1 VEPSV
6 RPTPRDLEK
15 DWLILDG
22 TNLLLRGTGTEVV
35 RAFGIMSGVKG
46 GQFNPPTPAELSR
59 WGRRWN
65 GPLVLARVQCE
76 VEKPRRAS
84 KPLAPVNNEDGFN

>member
-1 VEPSV
+1 MSLPPQ
-6 RPTPRDLEK
+6 PTPRDLEK

-22 TNLLLRGTGTEVV
+22 TNLLMRGKGTEVV
-35 RAFGIMSGVKG
+35 RAFSIMSGVKG

-76 VEKPRRAS
+76 VEKPRRTV
-84 KPLAPVNNEDGFN
+84 KPPATNNEDGFN